1 MFIYN
6 IKWFCSLKISTK
18 VRCPLLQHL
27 HKSRW
32 TLVRFEKNSLGY
44 WHMFLKSFDIATS
57 SCVTKPRHETFI
69 ISFYSMLAL
78 IFCVGHKIFRAVLIW
93 PHCYIFSDTFVKCK
107 DQYLQVVI
115 QFWVYS
121 STRLPHYKYYILS
134 PNSTHYVPPQSG
146 KSLY

>member
-1 MFIYN
+1 M
-6 IKWFCSLKISTK
+6 
-18 VRCPLLQHL
+18 RCLLLQHL
-27 HKSRW
+27 HKSGW

-57 SCVTKPRHETFI
+57 SCVTKPWHETFI

-78 IFCVGHKIFRAVLIW
+78 IFCVRHKIFRAVLIW

-107 DQYLQVVI
+107 DQYLHVVI

-121 STRLPHYKYYILS
+121 STCLIINITFWVKIVHIMFLPKVENH
-134 PNSTHYVPPQSG
+134 STRIV
-146 KSLY
+146 

>member
-1 MFIYN
+1 M
-6 IKWFCSLKISTK
+6 TK
-18 VRCPLLQHL
+18 VWCLLLQHL
-27 HKSRW
+27 HKSGW

-78 IFCVGHKIFRAVLIW
+78 IFCVRHKIFRAVLIW

-107 DQYLQVVI
+107 DQYLHVVI

-121 STRLPHYKYYILS
+121 STCLIIDIAFWAQIINIMFLPKVE
-134 PNSTHYVPPQSG
+134 NRSTRIV
-146 KSLY
+146 